1 MEMKIDS
8 SILECYNVNSGLK
21 RKGVIMIEIG
31 KWQTLKVVRS
41 KEFGIYLAQQ
51 EGDKDAVLLPRKQ
64 VPEGLKAGGEIEV
77 FVYLDS
83 SDRPIATVNKPL
95 ITLGELARLKV
106 ASLGSIGAFMD
117 WGLEK
122 DILMPFKE
130 MVGKVREGKEY
141 LVYMYMDKSNRPC
154 VSMKLYQHLSAESS
168 FEKGDEV
175 EGYIYQ
181 LSDDLGA
188 FVAVE
193 DKYQGLI
200 PKQEI
205 HQKFRIG
212 ETVKLRVTN
221 VREDGKLNLSTTKPA
236 YQQMDEDS
244 EMVYQAILSYEGVL
258 PFTDKASPEIIERE
272 MGLSKN
278 AFKRAVG
285 RLLKEGRIEIR
296 EKSIAIIDR

>member
-1 MEMKIDS
+1 
-8 SILECYNVNSGLK
+8 
-21 RKGVIMIEIG
+21 MIEIG
-31 KWQTLKVVRS
+31 KWQTLQVIRS
-41 KEFGIYLAQQ
+41 KDFGVYLAEKQ
-51 EGDKDAVLLPRKQ
+51 GDSDAVLLPRKQ

-95 ITLGELARLKV
+95 ITLHEIKRLRV
-106 ASLGSIGAFMD
+106 ASVSKIGAFMD

-130 MVGKVREGKEY
+130 MFGKVREGKEY

-154 VSMKLYQHLSAESS
+154 VSMRLYEHLATDSPYN
-168 FEKGDEV
+168 KGDQV
-175 EGYIYQ
+175 SGYVYQ
-181 LSDDLGA
+181 ISEKLGA
-188 FVAVE
+188 LVAVD

-200 PKQEI
+200 PKQEL
-205 HQKFRIG
+205 HKKVYIG
-212 ETVKLRVTN
+212 DTLTLRVSE
-221 VREDGKLNLSTTKPA
+221 VREDGKLNLSLGQAA
-236 YQQMDEDS
+236 YKQIEEDS
-244 EMVYQAILSYEGVL
+244 EMVYEAILSYDGVL

-285 RLLKEGRIEIR
+285 RLLKEKRIEIH
-296 EKSIAIIDR
+296 EHSIVITDKINQS

>member
-1 MEMKIDS
+1 
-8 SILECYNVNSGLK
+8 
-21 RKGVIMIEIG
+21 MIEIG

-41 KEFGIYLAQQ
+41 KDFGIYLAQQ

-83 SDRPIATVNKPL
+83 SDRPIATVNHPL
-95 ITLGELARLKV
+95 ITLGELARLEV
-106 ASLGSIGAFMD
+106 ASVGNIGAFMN

-130 MVGKVREGKEY
+130 MIGKVREGRKY

-154 VSMKLYQHLSAESS
+154 VSMKLYNRLSTASPYS
-168 FEKGDEV
+168 KGDQV
-175 EGYIYQ
+175 EGYVYQ
-181 LSDDLGA
+181 INENMGA
-188 FVAVE
+188 FIAVE

-200 PKQEI
+200 PKQEL
-205 HQKFRIG
+205 HK
-212 ETVKLRVTN
+212 KLRVGDTLSLRISE
-221 VREDGKLNLSTTKPA
+221 VREDGKLNLSMNRPA
-236 YQQMDEDS
+236 YQQMEEDS
-244 EMVYQAILSYEGVL
+244 EMVYQVILSYDGVL

-285 RLLKEGRIEIR
+285 RLLKEGRIEIHER
-296 EKSIAIIDR
+296 NIVITSNADV

>member
-1 MEMKIDS
+1 M
-8 SILECYNVNSGLK
+8 V
-21 RKGVIMIEIG
+21 EIG
-31 KWQTLKVVRS
+31 KWQTLKAIRS
-41 KEFGIYLAQQ
+41 KEFGVYMAQE

-64 VPEGLKAGGEIEV
+64 VPEGLKAGGSLEV

-95 ITLGELARLKV
+95 ITLGEIAKLSV
-106 ASLGSIGAFMD
+106 ASVGSIGAFMD

-122 DILMPFKE
+122 DILLPFKE
-130 MVGKVREGKEY
+130 MVGKVREGNEY

-154 VSMKLYQHLSAESS
+154 VSMKLYEHLRTDSS

-175 EGYIYQ
+175 EGYVYQ
-181 LSDDLGA
+181 INDNLGA
-188 FVAVE
+188 FVAV
-193 DKYQGLI
+193 DNLYQGLI

-205 HQKFRIG
+205 HK
-212 ETVKLRVTN
+212 KLRVGDVLTLRVSN
-221 VREDGKLNLSTTKPA
+221 VREDGKLNLSMTKPA

-244 EMVYQAILSYEGVL
+244 EMVYQAILSYDGVL

-285 RLLKEGRIEIR
+285 RLLKQHRIEIR

>member
-1 MEMKIDS
+1 M
-8 SILECYNVNSGLK
+8 V
-21 RKGVIMIEIG
+21 EIG
-31 KWQTLKVVRS
+31 KRQTLKVIRS
-41 KEFGIYLAQQ
+41 KDFGVYLA
-51 EGDKDAVLLPRKQ
+51 ECEEDKDAVLLPRKQ

-83 SDRPIATVNKPL
+83 SDRPIATVNQPL

-106 ASLGSIGAFMD
+106 ASVGNIGAFMN

-154 VSMKLYQHLSAESS
+154 VSMRLYNYLSTDSP
-168 FEKGDEV
+168 FDKGEQV
-175 EGYIYQ
+175 EGYVYQ
-181 LSDDLGA
+181 INERMGA
-188 FVAVE
+188 FVAVQ

-200 PKQEI
+200 PKQEL
-205 HQKFRIG
+205 HRKLRIG
-212 ETVKLRVTN
+212 ETIFLRVSE
-221 VREDGKLNLSTTKPA
+221 VREDGKLNLSMNRPA
-236 YQQMDEDS
+236 YQQMEEDS
-244 EMVYQAILSYEGVL
+244 EMVYQAILSYDGVL
-258 PFTDKASPEIIERE
+258 PFTDKASPEVIERE

-285 RLLKEGRIEIR
+285 RLLKEDRIEIHER
-296 EKSIAIIDR
+296 NIVIKNR

>member
-1 MEMKIDS
+1 M
-8 SILECYNVNSGLK
+8 V
-21 RKGVIMIEIG
+21 EIG
-31 KWQTLKVVRS
+31 KRQTLKVIRS
-41 KEFGIYLAQQ
+41 KDFGVYLA
-51 EGDKDAVLLPRKQ
+51 EWEEDKDAVLLPRKQ

-83 SDRPIATVNKPL
+83 SDRPIATVNQPL

-106 ASLGSIGAFMD
+106 ASVGNIGAFMD

-141 LVYMYMDKSNRPC
+141 LVYMYMDKSSRPC
-154 VSMKLYQHLSAESS
+154 VSMRIYNQLSTDSPFS
-168 FEKGDEV
+168 KGDQV
-175 EGYIYQ
+175 EGYVYQ
-181 LSDDLGA
+181 INERMGA

-200 PKQEI
+200 PKQEL
-205 HQKFRIG
+205 HR
-212 ETVKLRVTN
+212 KLRVGETISLRVSE
-221 VREDGKLNLSTTKPA
+221 VREDGKLNLSMNRPA
-236 YQQMDEDS
+236 YQQMEEDS
-244 EMVYQAILSYEGVL
+244 EMVYQAILSYDGVL
-258 PFTDKASPEIIERE
+258 PFTDKASPEVIERE

-285 RLLKEGRIEIR
+285 RLLKEGRIEIHER
-296 EKSIAIIDR
+296 NIVIKNR

>member
-1 MEMKIDS
+1 MVE
-8 SILECYNVNSGLK
+8 L
-21 RKGVIMIEIG
+21 G

-41 KEFGIYLAQQ
+41 KDFGIYLAKQA
-51 EGDKDAVLLPRKQ
+51 GDKDAVLLPRKQ
-64 VPEGLKAGGEIEV
+64 VPEELKAGGELEV

-83 SDRPIATVNKPL
+83 SDRPIATVNHPL

-106 ASLGSIGAFMD
+106 ASVGNIGAFMD

-130 MVGKVREGKEY
+130 MEGKVREGREY
-141 LVYMYMDKSNRPC
+141 LVYMYLDKSSRPC
-154 VSMKLYQHLSAESS
+154 VTMRIYDYLSTDSPY
-168 FEKGDEV
+168 KKDDYV

-181 LSDDLGA
+181 VNEKLGA

-200 PKQEI
+200 P
-205 HQKFRIG
+205 HQKLTKKVHVG
-212 ETVKLRVTN
+212 DCMKLRVSE
-221 VREDGKLNLSTTKPA
+221 VREDGKLNLSMNRPA
-236 YQQMDEDS
+236 YQQMEEDS
-244 EMVYQAILSYEGVL
+244 EMVYDMILSYDGVL
-258 PFTDKASPEIIERE
+258 PFTDKASPEIIKRE

-285 RLLKEGRIEIR
+285 KLLKEGRIEIR
-296 EKSIAIIDR
+296 DTSIVVKNR

>member
-1 MEMKIDS
+1 M
-8 SILECYNVNSGLK
+8 V
-21 RKGVIMIEIG
+21 EIG
-31 KWQTLKVVRS
+31 KWQTLKVIRS
-41 KEFGIYLAQQ
+41 KEFGVYMAQE

-64 VPEGLKAGGEIEV
+64 VPEGLKAGGSLEV

-95 ITLGELARLKV
+95 ITLGEIAKLSV
-106 ASLGSIGAFMD
+106 ASVGSIGAFMD

-122 DILMPFKE
+122 DILLPFKE
-130 MVGKVREGKEY
+130 MVGKVREGNEY

-154 VSMKLYQHLSAESS
+154 VSMKLYEHLRTDSS

-175 EGYIYQ
+175 EGYVYQ
-181 LSDDLGA
+181 INDNLGA
-188 FVAVE
+188 FVAV
-193 DKYQGLI
+193 DNLYQGLI

-205 HQKFRIG
+205 HK
-212 ETVKLRVTN
+212 KLRVGDVLQLRVSN
-221 VREDGKLNLSTTKPA
+221 VREDGKLNLSMTKPA

-244 EMVYQAILSYEGVL
+244 EMVYQAILAYDGVL

-285 RLLKEGRIEIR
+285 RLLKQHRIEIR